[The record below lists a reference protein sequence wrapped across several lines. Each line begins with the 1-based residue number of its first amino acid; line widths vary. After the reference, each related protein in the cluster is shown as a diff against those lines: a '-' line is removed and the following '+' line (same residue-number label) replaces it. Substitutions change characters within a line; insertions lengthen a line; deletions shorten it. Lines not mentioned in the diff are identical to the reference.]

1 MAFEPLTTR
10 ITYHQGYGNKPGNI
24 TLEDC
29 RFYGRPNFQGELRD
43 HGSWKE
49 DKRNFTVL
57 IPNEE
62 ADNLRS
68 LNWPVKTDH
77 PTDEQA
83 AQGRETISYLKSSV
97 FFSVDNNPNQPLEE
111 QRYPD
116 IWVIQGDD
124 REKLTYRTVSLL
136 DKARFDMI
144 DMELRLWEWSPG
156 KWAATLVTFVGV
168 MRQNLLSEKYGRL
181 L

>member
-1 MAFEPLTTR
+1 MAFEPLDTLV
-10 ITYHQGYGNKPGNI
+10 TYHQGYGNKPGNI
-24 TLEDC
+24 TLEGC

-43 HGSWKE
+43 HGSWQE

-62 ADNLRS
+62 ADRMRDLR
-68 LNWPVKTDH
+68 WPVKTNV
-77 PTDEQA
+77 PTDDEK
-83 AQGRETISYLKSSV
+83 AQGREPLSYLKSSV
-97 FFSVDNNPNQPLEE
+97 FFSVDKNPHQPLEE

-124 REKLTYRTVSLL
+124 REKLTFRTVGLM
-136 DKARFDMI
+136 DTARFDMI
-144 DMELRLWEWSPG
+144 DMELRLWEYKPDQWS
-156 KWAATLVTFVGV
+156 ATLVTLVAV
-168 MRQNLLSEKYGRL
+168 MRTSRLSEKYGRL